1 MRFHMIF
8 KSQKYLLIFNI
19 ILFICLGLLLIN
31 NNNQVMAM
39 DKLNN
44 ELIKE
49 TNINKCQEQIQ
60 QLEQISKYSKED
72 EKINND
78 NLEKQKNHFFKLFI
92 KQIVIKLMF
101 IEININF

>member
-1 MRFHMIF
+1 MVKLKKH
-8 KSQKYLLIFNI
+8 LLLFNI
-19 ILFICLGLLLIN
+19 ILFISLGLLLIN
-31 NNNQVMAM
+31 NNNQIIAM

-44 ELIKE
+44 ELNKE

-60 QLEQISKYSKED
+60 QLEKITKYSKED
-72 EKINND
+72 EKIKND